1 MKRNRHR
8 RFGSCIGKQMS
19 GGVNKSIISS
29 SIAGKR
35 YKVSQSSQQQVQSFP
50 LHDIID
56 RFLNTVSHV
65 VGELRQPIQTEK
77 ESTKFIKVPLS
88 YPLLDPALCTGCGI
102 CAEICP
108 NHAIYMNKIAII
120 DESLCSGCKACL
132 TECPW
137 GAITFVEA
145 G

>member
-1 MKRNRHR
+1 MNRNHHR
-8 RFGSCIGKQMS
+8 RFGRCARQQM
-19 GGVNKSIISS
+19 GGGGNKSFISS
-29 SIAGKR
+29 IRTGKR

-77 ESTKFIKVPLS
+77 ESTNVIKVPLS

-120 DESLCSGCKACL
+120 GESLCSGCKACL